1 MTVERHTNATQLE
14 KKKQK
19 LIAAVL
25 MSAWSVKRSRF
36 FSACGEM
43 QHIFE

>member
-1 MTVERHTNATQLE
+1 MTVERHTKATQIE
-14 KKKQK
+14 KKKN

-25 MSAWSVKRSRF
+25 MSAWSVKHSRF
-36 FSACGEM
+36 LSACGEM

>member
-1 MTVERHTNATQLE
+1 MTVERHTKAAQIE
-14 KKKQK
+14 KKN

-25 MSAWSVKRSRF
+25 MSAWSVKHSRF
-36 FSACGEM
+36 LSACGEM